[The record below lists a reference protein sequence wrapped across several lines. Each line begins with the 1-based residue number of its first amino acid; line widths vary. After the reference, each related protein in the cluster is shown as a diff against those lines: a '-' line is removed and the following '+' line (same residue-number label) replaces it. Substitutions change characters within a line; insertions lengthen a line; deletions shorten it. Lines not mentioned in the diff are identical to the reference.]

1 MGMENMSNDRLSLRQ
16 CQRTLFLEL
25 FGVSVFLMTGT
36 LVRYSGRDCFQYLLA
51 GVIPVLLLAL
61 FYGLLSRKQKLPYGE
76 QIKQTYPRL
85 APFLAVIYLIR
96 MLVRGGFLLA
106 IFYQVLKE
114 FLLEDMGFTYLM
126 LPFLVVCFYGI
137 SKGRE
142 KRHRGIEFLFWFVV
156 VPFVLA
162 MLLVVKDVDITQ
174 LTRGSGGEIADTS
187 IFGIQE
193 EAMTVLLPL
202 ALYSNVEFLLFLL
215 PVLHTGRKPVASCL
229 VPILLSLLCNFLLLF
244 LSVGILGYGQC
255 RELDFP
261 ALRVLQSAKV
271 PGGFL
276 ERLDILIVAFWMFAI
291 FSVVSGLLFH
301 SGQLLCDT
309 CTIFKKSNIRYE
321 YMIVVVILYVAGLLC
336 HRNSDEITSFL
347 AYSLLIDIPLGIV
360 LAAFVMLS
368 KKVKKKMGAAL
379 TAVVLLFSLC
389 GCSQMVD
396 VEDQDYVL
404 SLGIDAHEEE
414 GYVYSFGLAT
424 NKEAKVES
432 LTAKN
437 LEEAEKQYEKTHD
450 RALQLGHL
458 SAILL
463 GDTIYDDKEKLGQ
476 VLDEFRSQSR
486 IPVTTRLYGVQPD
499 AKKAM
504 KEVPDDNKT
513 LGEYIDQIVENQKEE
528 LSKQVLLKRYYQR
541 LDSPVLT
548 VTVEDKEIKGIGF
561 FEGMDE

>member
-76 QIKQTYPRL
+76 QIKQIYPRL
-85 APFLAVIYLIR
+85 APFLAVIYLLR
-96 MLVRGGFLLA
+96 MLLRGGFLLA
-106 IFYQVLKE
+106 IFYQVLEE

-142 KRHRGIEFLFWFVV
+142 KRHRGIEFLFWFVI
-156 VPFVLA
+156 VPFILA
-162 MLLVVKDVDITQ
+162 MLLVVKDIDIN
-174 LTRGSGGEIADTS
+174 LVTRRSGEDIGNTA

-193 EAMTVLLPL
+193 KAMTVLLPL

-215 PVLHTGRKPVASCL
+215 PVLHTKRRPVASCL
-229 VPILLSLLCNFLLLF
+229 VPILLSMLCNFLLLF
-244 LSVGILGYGQC
+244 LSVGILGYAQC
-255 RELDFP
+255 KELDFP

-301 SGQLLCDT
+301 SGQLLFDT
-309 CTIFKKSNIRYE
+309 CTIFKKSKLRYE
-321 YMIVVVILYVAGLLC
+321 YMIAVVVLYVLGLLC
-336 HRNSDEITSFL
+336 HHRSDAITEFL

-368 KKVKKKMGAAL
+368 QKAKKKL
-379 TAVVLLFSLC
+379 TAAVTMVALVFSLC

-404 SLGIDAHEEE
+404 SLGIDSCEE

-432 LTAKN
+432 LEAKN
-437 LEEAEKQYEKTHD
+437 LEDARKQYEKTHD

-463 GDTIYDDKEKLGQ
+463 GDTIYEDKEELGQ
-476 VLDEFRSQSR
+476 VLEEFRSQSR
-486 IPVTTRLYGVQPD
+486 IPVTTRLYGVLPD

-541 LDSPVLT
+541 VDSPVLT
-548 VTVEDKEIKGIGF
+548 VWVEDKEVKGIGF
-561 FEGMDE
+561 DGRLGY

>member
-1 MGMENMSNDRLSLRQ
+1 MGMENMSNGRLSLRQ
-16 CQRTLFLEL
+16 CRRTLFLEL

-36 LVRYSGRDCFQYLLA
+36 LVRYSGRDCFQYLVA
-51 GVIPVLLLAL
+51 GIIPVLLLAL
-61 FYGLLSRKQKLPYGE
+61 FYGLLSRKQEIPYGE
-76 QIKQTYPRL
+76 QIKQVYPRL
-85 APFLAVIYLIR
+85 APLLAIIYLLR
-96 MLVRGGFLLA
+96 MLLRGGFLLA

-126 LPFLVVCFYGI
+126 IPFLVVCFYGV

-156 VPFVLA
+156 VPFILA
-162 MLLVVKDVDITQ
+162 MLLVVKDVDISQ
-174 LTRGSGGEIADTS
+174 LARSNDEGIRDTA

-193 EAMTVLLPL
+193 KAMNVLLPL

-215 PVLHTGRKPVASCL
+215 PVIGTGRKPVASCL

-291 FSVVSGLLFH
+291 FSVVSGLIFH

-309 CTIFKKSNIRYE
+309 CNLFKKSNIRYE
-321 YMIVVVILYVAGLLC
+321 YIIAVVILYFMGMKC
-336 HRNSDEITSFL
+336 HQSSDAITGFL

-360 LAAFVMLS
+360 LAVFVMLS
-368 KKVKKKMGAAL
+368 KKMKKKFKAAL
-379 TAVVLLFSLC
+379 TVFVLLFSLC

-404 SLGIDAHEEE
+404 SLGIDASEE

-424 NKEAKVES
+424 NKEAKVET
-432 LTAKN
+432 LTADN
-437 LEEAEKQYEKTHD
+437 LKDARKQYEKTHD
-450 RALQLGHL
+450 RALQMGHL

-463 GDTIYDDKEKLGQ
+463 GNTIYEEEEIMAQ
-476 VLDEFRSQSR
+476 VLEEFRSESR
-486 IPVTTRLYGVQPD
+486 IPVTTRLYGVKPD

-504 KEVPDDNKT
+504 KEVPDENKT
-513 LGEYIDQIVENQKEE
+513 LGEYIDQIVENQKDE
-528 LSKQVLLKRYYQR
+528 LSKQVLLKLYYQKQN
-541 LDSPVLT
+541 SPVLT
-548 VTVEDKEIKGIGF
+548 VTVKDKEIKEIGF
-561 FEGMDE
+561 FEQRK

>member
-1 MGMENMSNDRLSLRQ
+1 MGMENMSNGRLSLRQ
-16 CQRTLFLEL
+16 CRRTLFLEL

-36 LVRYSGRDCFQYLLA
+36 LVRYSGKDCFQYLVA
-51 GVIPVLLLAL
+51 GIIPVLLLAL
-61 FYGLLSRKQKLPYGE
+61 FYGLLSRKQEIPYGE
-76 QIKQTYPRL
+76 QMKQVYPRL
-85 APFLAVIYLIR
+85 APLLAIIYLLR
-96 MLVRGGFLLA
+96 MLLRGGFLLA

-126 LPFLVVCFYGI
+126 IPFLVVCFYGV

-142 KRHRGIEFLFWFVV
+142 KRHRGIEFLFWFVI

-162 MLLVVKDVDITQ
+162 MLLVVKDVDISQ
-174 LTRGSGGEIADTS
+174 LARSNDEGIRDTA

-193 EAMTVLLPL
+193 KAMTVLLPL

-215 PVLHTGRKPVASCL
+215 PVIGTGRKPVASCL

-291 FSVVSGLLFH
+291 FSVVSGLIFH

-309 CTIFKKSNIRYE
+309 CSLFKKSNIRYE
-321 YMIVVVILYVAGLLC
+321 YIIAVVILYCMGMKC
-336 HRNSDEITSFL
+336 HESSDAITNFL

-368 KKVKKKMGAAL
+368 KKVKKKLGAAL
-379 TAVVLLFSLC
+379 AAFVLLFSLC

-404 SLGIDAHEEE
+404 SLGIDASEE

-432 LTAKN
+432 LTADN
-437 LEEAEKQYEKTHD
+437 LKDARKQYEKTHD
-450 RALQLGHL
+450 RALQMGHL

-463 GDTIYDDKEKLGQ
+463 GSSVYEEEEIMAQ
-476 VLDEFRSQSR
+476 VLEEFRSESR
-486 IPVTTRLYGVQPD
+486 VPVTTRLYGVKPD

-504 KEVPDDNKT
+504 KEVPDENKT
-513 LGEYIDQIVENQKEE
+513 LGEYIDQIVENQKDE
-528 LSKQVLLKRYYQR
+528 LSKQVLLKLYYQKQN
-541 LDSPVLT
+541 SPVLT
-548 VTVEDKEIKGIGF
+548 VTVKDKEIKEIGF
-561 FEGMDE
+561 FEQRK